1 MKAVRIYNYGHSDVL
16 KYEDAPVPE
25 IGPDEVLVKVHACGV
40 NPVDWKIR
48 EGFMARMV
56 NYTMPL
62 ILGWDVSGVVEKTG
76 PLVRRFKS
84 GDDVFCR
91 PATSRNGAYAEY
103 VAVRSFELAHAP
115 KSIPLYQAAGFPLAS
130 QAAWMALFEVGGL
143 KQDQSVL
150 IHGGSGG
157 VGSFAIQLAKIARAG
172 RIVTTTSGRNSA
184 MVKSLG
190 ADEVI
195 DYTKEDFSEK
205 LHDLDLVFDTLGGE
219 TQAKSFNVLRKGG
232 TLVSS
237 VGADEKAASAHGV
250 LGKSF
255 MLDSNGARLQEIAE
269 LIDLGKLNVVIE
281 KEFPLS
287 EAKAAQDLSQSG
299 HVNGKIILKVI

>member
-1 MKAVRIYNYGHSDVL
+1 MKAVQIYTYGHSDVL

-84 GDDVFCR
+84 GDNVFCR

-157 VGSFAIQLAKIARAG
+157 VGSFAIQLAKIAGAG

-184 MVKSLG
+184 MVKSWELMKSSTIRKRISVKNCITLTWCSTHWG
-190 ADEVI
+190 EKPRLNHS
-195 DYTKEDFSEK
+195 TCSEK
-205 LHDLDLVFDTLGGE
+205 EVPLFHQLVLMKKQHQLTGFWENPSCSIQTERDC
-219 TQAKSFNVLRKGG
+219 R
-232 TLVSS
+232 
-237 VGADEKAASAHGV
+237 
-250 LGKSF
+250 
-255 MLDSNGARLQEIAE
+255 R
-269 LIDLGKLNVVIE
+269 
-281 KEFPLS
+281 
-287 EAKAAQDLSQSG
+287 
-299 HVNGKIILKVI
+299 